1 MHREEKCR
9 MGVDAIIRLEAS
21 SSVALG
27 EVTFWEF

>member
-9 MGVDAIIRLEAS
+9 TGFDAIIRLEAS
-21 SSVALG
+21 SPIALG